1 MEHVLDQTTITCPWA
16 TVTHMSGETIKTV
29 PEGICDNLFNPDS
42 HYRQG
47 GDMVGVGGLQ
57 YTCDLTAKMGSRI
70 QDMMLEGQPTDPAK
84 TYKIAGWA
92 PVSEEAKDAGE
103 AVWEVVA
110 RYLRDLETVKP
121 VKLNLPKLKGVDNNP
136 GMA

>member
-1 MEHVLDQTTITCPWA
+1 MECVLDQTAISYPW
-16 TVTHMSGETIKTV
+16 TTLTNMSGETIKTV

-47 GDMVGVGGLQ
+47 GDMVRVGGLQ

-70 QDMMLEGQPTDPAK
+70 QDMMLEGQPTDPAM

-92 PVSEEAKDAGE
+92 AVSEEAKDAGE

-136 GMA
+136 WRA